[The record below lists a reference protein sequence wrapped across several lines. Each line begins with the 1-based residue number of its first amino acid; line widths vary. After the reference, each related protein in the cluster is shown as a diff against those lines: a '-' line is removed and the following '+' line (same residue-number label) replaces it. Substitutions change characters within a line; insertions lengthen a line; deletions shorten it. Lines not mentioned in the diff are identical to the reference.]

1 MKNQFKNIITAV
13 LAFTVA
19 VSAAACTGA
28 DTSTVSSETASE
40 AAAAVIKVGANI
52 TPHAEILE
60 QAKPILAEK
69 GITLEIVQL
78 EDSVTPNT
86 GVIEGSLDANYFQH
100 VPYLEQ
106 FNSENGSDLVSIGAI
121 HYEPFGIYAGK
132 TNDLSKL
139 EDGAVVAVPNNV
151 TNEARALLLL
161 DDLGYI
167 KLDPNAGIAATPADI
182 TDNPKNIS
190 FKEVE
195 AAQVPNVLQ
204 DVDYAIINSNY
215 AIEAG
220 INPVKDSLGIEGS
233 ASAYGNVLVVK
244 EGSENEPKI
253 LALKA
258 ALESQQVVDF
268 INEKYDGAV
277 VSVVENPTDGYS
289 ADIDYGKLKGET
301 ITVAAS
307 PTPHAEILAVVADIL
322 KEKDITVDI
331 KEYTDY
337 VQPNNVVDSGEIDA
351 NYFQHIPYLDD
362 FNAENGTKL
371 VSVSTIHVEPLGL
384 YGGKQSTT
392 DALK

>member
-161 DDLGYI
+161 AQEGIISLKEEAGV
-167 KLDPNAGIAATPADI
+167 NATVEDI
-182 TDNPKNIS
+182 TDNPKNIE
-190 FKEVE
+190 FKELAPEQLVS
-195 AAQVPNVLQ
+195 ALP
-204 DVDYAIINSNY
+204 DVDIAVINGNY
-215 AIEAG
+215 AIEGGLHVSQALAVEANDG
-220 INPVKDSLGIEGS
+220 V
-233 ASAYGNVLVVK
+233 AAVTYGNIIATSPDKADDESLKTLVEVLQSD
-244 EGSENEPKI
+244 EIS
-253 LALKA
+253 
-258 ALESQQVVDF
+258 SF
-268 INEKYDGAV
+268 IKDKYDGAV
-277 VSVVENPTDGYS
+277 V
-289 ADIDYGKLKGET
+289 
-301 ITVAAS
+301 
-307 PTPHAEILAVVADIL
+307 
-322 KEKDITVDI
+322 
-331 KEYTDY
+331 
-337 VQPNNVVDSGEIDA
+337 
-351 NYFQHIPYLDD
+351 
-362 FNAENGTKL
+362 
-371 VSVSTIHVEPLGL
+371 PLN
-384 YGGKQSTT
+384 
-392 DALK
+392 

>member
-1 MKNQFKNIITAV
+1 MKKLISAV
-13 LAFTVA
+13 LASAIIIT
-19 VSAAACTGA
+19 SAALFTGC
-28 DTSTVSSETASE
+28 SSSSES
-40 AAAAVIKVGANI
+40 I
-52 TPHAEILE
+52 EI
-60 QAKPILAEK
+60 AI
-69 GITLEIVQL
+69 
-78 EDSVTPNT
+78 PNDT
-86 GVIEGSLDANYFQH
+86 
-100 VPYLEQ
+100 
-106 FNSENGSDLVSIGAI
+106 
-121 HYEPFGIYAGK
+121 
-132 TNDLSKL
+132 
-139 EDGAVVAVPNNV
+139 

-161 DDLGYI
+161 DNLGYI